1 MNEPYHFHSQL
12 NILKIAIVAVCV
24 VFLVVISVVLF
35 IPKKEKTQNVITPPK
50 VENEFIDFED
60 KNKDIIL
67 TFNKTYG
74 LKQFDLNQRYILELR
89 SDKNLNILVE
99 KKDLISDKNLYD
111 IAKKDKENYIKN
123 FNNTVEISE
132 LKELHFNS
140 AIGYTYSFEY
150 TSTTYPSN
158 LCMHVIWCQ
167 GQNSYYITNVIYP
180 KEKQNEN
187 SNILTEI
194 VNTFKYN

>member
-167 GQNSYYITNVIYP
+167 GQNCYYITNVIYP